1 MKFLAK
7 YLFFSIIIFAL
18 SVTHP
23 IKAQTAADK
32 AAITISK
39 GTVTINGTKFSSADI
54 FFMGTV
60 ESLLGK
66 PDRVKDGYNRLHT
79 YDKLGLVFFENTST
93 RTINEVQVFITID
106 NSLDFCPKIP
116 FRGLLKIEKT
126 AVNSGTKLEA
136 VNKKLKKYKFE
147 KSLLGDNSYRGEYK
161 NVYAFIRYK
170 TGDVGADKISF
181 GIKEPKK

>member
-7 YLFFSIIIFAL
+7 YLFFSVIIFAL

-39 GTVTINGTKFSSADI
+39 GTVTINGTKFSSADK
-54 FFMGTV
+54 FFMATV
-60 ESLLGK
+60 EGLLGK

-93 RTINEVQVFITID
+93 HTVNEVQVFITLD
-106 NSLDFCPKIP
+106 NSLEFCPKIP
-116 FRGLLKIEKT
+116 FRGLLKIEKI
-126 AVNSGTKLEA
+126 AVNSGTKLEV

-161 NVYAFIRYK
+161 SIYAFIKFK
-170 TGDVGADKISF
+170 TGDIGADKVSF